1 MKSTLKTLLGNIVAV
16 LLGTVFVLVALE
28 VGLRLLPVAIA
39 PDVQPPTADNPIQRY
54 VADTPFTWSIGW
66 NFAIVSRGRT
76 NAQGF
81 VASYDYDATADT
93 PLVAVI
99 GDSYIEALAVP
110 FSETVTGRLQN
121 ALGPRGRAYAFAQS
135 GSPLSQY
142 VAYARHACAVYRPQ
156 RLVFSVVGNDFDESV
171 FAHRKRNG
179 IFHLHPRPDQS
190 FAFELTP
197 LPSPGLAERIARRS
211 ALALYLFRNL
221 SATGGLIEILSPAKA
236 RAETA
241 SPYVGNTAAD
251 ASPER
256 VAEGERVIGWFLD
269 QLTGSL
275 CVKPQDIVIAVDAMR
290 PQIYEG
296 PTTDAASN
304 SYFGRMRSHLLKEAA
319 TRGIKTVDLETAFRT
334 DFAANGRRFE
344 PAIDNHWN
352 AHGHAA
358 AAKAILDAIGNWP
371 EGRGGPSR

>member
-1 MKSTLKTLLGNIVAV
+1 MKPFLKTLLGNAAAF
-16 LLGTVFVLVALE
+16 LLGTAFVLGALE
-28 VGLRLLPVAIA
+28 IGLRLMPVATA

-54 VADTPFTWSIGW
+54 AANTPFTWSIGW
-66 NFAIVSRGRT
+66 NFAIVTHGRT

-81 VASYDYDATADT
+81 VASSDYDAKADT

-110 FSETVTGRLQN
+110 FADTVTGKLQQ
-121 ALGPRGRAYAFAQS
+121 ASGSRGRAYAFAQS

-142 VAYARHACAVYRPQ
+142 VAYARHACETYRPQ
-156 RLVFSVVGNDFDESV
+156 RLVFTVVGNDFDESV
-171 FAHRKRNG
+171 YAHRKRNG
-179 IFHLHPRPDQS
+179 IFHLHPQADGS
-190 FAFELTP
+190 FRFELTP
-197 LPSPGLAERIARRS
+197 LPPPGLAERIARRS

-236 RAETA
+236 RASTA

-251 ASPER
+251 AGPER
-256 VAEGERVIGWFLD
+256 VAEGEKVIRWFLD
-269 QLTGSL
+269 QLAGSL
-275 CVKPQDIVIAVDAMR
+275 CVKPEDIVIAVDAMR

-296 PTTDAASN
+296 PTTEAAGN
-304 SYFGRMRSHLLKEAA
+304 SYFGRMRSHILKEAA
-319 TRGIKTVDLETAFRT
+319 ARGMKAVDLETAFRA

-352 AHGHAA
+352 AYGHAVA
-358 AAKAILDAIGNWP
+358 ANAILNALGNWP
-371 EGRGGPSR
+371 QPAR

>member
-1 MKSTLKTLLGNIVAV
+1 MNSALKTLLGNAVAV
-16 LLGTVFVLVALE
+16 LLGTAFVLLALE
-28 VGLRLLPVAIA
+28 VALRLLPVATA
-39 PDVQPPTADNPIQRY
+39 PDVQPPTAGNPIQRY
-54 VADTPFTWSIGW
+54 AADTPFTWSIGW
-66 NFAIVSRGRT
+66 NFAIVARGRT

-81 VASYDYDATADT
+81 VASYDYDAAADT

-99 GDSYIEALAVP
+99 GDSYIEALGVP
-110 FSETVTGRLQN
+110 FDETVTGRLQQ
-121 ALGPRGRAYAFAQS
+121 ALGSRGRAYAFAQS

-142 VAYARHACAVYRPQ
+142 VAYARHACATYRPQ

-171 FAHRKRNG
+171 YAHRKRNG
-179 IFHLHPRPDQS
+179 IFHLHPQADQS
-190 FAFELTP
+190 FRFELTP
-197 LPSPGLAERIARRS
+197 LPAPGLAERIARRS

-236 RAETA
+236 RASTPA
-241 SPYVGNTAAD
+241 PYVGNTSAD

-269 QLTGSL
+269 QLAGSL

-296 PTTDAASN
+296 PTTQAAKS
-304 SYFGRMRSHLLKEAA
+304 SYFGLMRSHLLKEAA
-319 TRGIKTVDLETAFRT
+319 ARGMKAVDLETAFRA

-352 AHGHAA
+352 AYGHAVA
-358 AAKAILDAIGNWP
+358 ARAILDALGNWP
-371 EGRGGPSR
+371 APLR